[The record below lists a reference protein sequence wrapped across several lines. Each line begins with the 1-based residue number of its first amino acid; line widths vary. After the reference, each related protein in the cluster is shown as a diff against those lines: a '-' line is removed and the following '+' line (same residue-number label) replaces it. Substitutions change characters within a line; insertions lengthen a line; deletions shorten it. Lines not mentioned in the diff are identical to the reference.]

1 MQFWALI
8 VDCFREA
15 IDRKLFW
22 IMIVIS
28 VVIAAGMA
36 CVGFDDKGVSI
47 LFGMWRFDAPDYV
60 DGNELGRAMIGSILT
75 QYIADIYIGWI
86 GIIMAIIATAS
97 IFPSLMERGAIDVV
111 LAKPMSR
118 PMVFLGKYLGSMVF
132 VVLQAAVFVV
142 LTLLVVGFRW
152 HFWFPGY
159 LWCIPLIVV
168 LFSYLYAFCAL
179 FAVMTRS
186 TTTAMLLTMVAWF
199 VLWIPQFVHAMLLNL
214 PVQTGGQVQ
223 IDERWVRLSSY
234 ARWVVPKTQD
244 IPLTAANL
252 IGAATAT
259 EVLVDPDDPDLPEA
273 QRQSLQGT
281 IDVEK
286 KLRDISIFKSI
297 GSSLL
302 FEAVIVLLAVWKF
315 TRQDF

>member
-15 IDRKLFW
+15 LDRKIFW
-22 IMIVIS
+22 VMIVIS
-28 VVIAAGMA
+28 VVIAAAMA
-36 CVGFDDKGVSI
+36 CIGFDDKGISI
-47 LFGMWRFDAPDYV
+47 LFGLWRFDAPDYAG
-60 DGNELGRAMIGSILT
+60 GNLVGRAVIGSILT
-75 QYIADIYIGWI
+75 KYIADMYIGWI
-86 GIIMAIIATAS
+86 GIIMAIIATAG

-118 PMVFLGKYLGSMVF
+118 IKVFGGKYLGSMVF
-132 VVLQAAVFVV
+132 VALQAAVFVI
-142 LTLLVVGFRW
+142 LTLLVVGLRW
-152 HFWFPGY
+152 HYWFPGY

-199 VLWIPQFVHAMLLNL
+199 VVWIPQTVYGVLVSL
-214 PVQTGGQVQ
+214 PASTGGEVK
-223 IDERWVRLSSY
+223 IDQKWIRASSA
-234 ARWVVPKTQD
+234 ARWIVPKTQD
-244 IPLTAANL
+244 IPLIAGSL

-259 EVLVDPDDPDLPEA
+259 EVIMDADDPDLPEN
-273 QRQSLQGT
+273 QRQRLQGS
-281 IDVEK
+281 IDLEK
-286 KLRDISIFKSI
+286 ELSNVSIAKSI
-297 GSSLL
+297 GTSLL
-302 FEAVIVLLAVWKF
+302 FEAVIVFLAMWRF